1 MYSGKILGISQ
12 ELVVATQREDSNTSG
27 ESLSDV
33 DLQGAGLGR
42 GVLQVLHG
50 SLCVASYPKKIV
62 LSSKKIEAR
71 TWPKYM
77 LKPLNSVESGQRMR
91 FLGLV

>member
-1 MYSGKILGISQ
+1 MAHDTCAYSWCIPKQILGISQ

-50 SLCVASYPKKIV
+50 STLRCIV
-62 LSSKKIEAR
+62 PQKDC
-71 TWPKYM
+71 PQFQ
-77 LKPLNSVESGQRMR
+77 N
-91 FLGLV
+91 